1 MDVEI
6 QDEKHT
12 GRVAAVFG
20 SEQEAKAA
28 KQKLIDQGKIKPGVI
43 SIVKPNDSQLSKKV
57 EPESHGIA
65 KTLVKSHV
73 WLGLAGTIIGLVIAT
88 ILVTIGP
95 DIAQSS
101 PLLIY
106 IVFIFFGAIFGLML
120 AGAVSL
126 RPDHDPLITQ
136 TVEASQEHQWSVV
149 VQTDDQDDIDLVKK
163 LLEKSA
169 IELSETL

>member
-1 MDVEI
+1 MEVEI

-20 SEQEAKAA
+20 SEQAA
-28 KQKLIDQGKIKPGVI
+28 NAARQKLIDQGKIKPDVI
-43 SIVKPNDSQLSKKV
+43 SIVKPDDSELSKKI
-57 EPESHGIA
+57 EPESKGIA

-73 WLGLAGTIIGLVIAT
+73 WLGLGGMLLGFVIAS

-95 DIAQSS
+95 EISRSS
-101 PLLIY
+101 PLFMY
-106 IVFIFFGAIFGLML
+106 IVFVNFGLVFGLMF
-120 AGAVSL
+120 AGAISL

-136 TVEASQEHQWSVV
+136 TVEASREHHWSVV

-163 LLEKSA
+163 LLESSA
-169 IELSETL
+169 IEMSETL

>member
-1 MDVEI
+1 MEIEI

-20 SEQEAKAA
+20 SEQAANAA
-28 KQKLIDQGKIKPGVI
+28 KQKLIEHGKINPGVI
-43 SIVKPNDSQLSKKV
+43 SIVKPDDSQLSKKI

-73 WLGLAGTIIGLVIAT
+73 WLGLAGIIIGVIIAT
-88 ILVTIGP
+88 ILVTVGP
-95 DIAQSS
+95 DIAQTS

-106 IVFIFFGAIFGLML
+106 IVFVFFGAVLGLML
-120 AGAVSL
+120 AGGISL

-136 TVEASQEHQWSVV
+136 TVEASQEHHWSVI
-149 VQTDDQDDIDLVKK
+149 VQTDDQDDINLVKK

-169 IELSETL
+169 IEVSETL